1 MAEKKSNII
10 DVDDLL
16 IVWKFV
22 AKNWLIM
29 LIFPVIAGVA
39 AYLYVHRMPDVYGA
53 KTEILLG
60 SGQGYEYQSQ
70 IYRNLTGYG
79 GGVSQITNQIRVL
92 QSHDLISKT
101 LDKLNFQ
108 ISYFIVGRV
117 KTTEI
122 PYIDAFEVDVR
133 LVESNGGHLYGVP
146 FDVRILDEER
156 YEITF
161 INEGDAVTRVH
172 RFDEDVFENEYV
184 LKLKR
189 NKFLSAETF
198 NGLKD
203 NNYRF
208 IVNSKRYL
216 VSKYQRS
223 LVIENEEKTSIL
235 EISVQDHLGSKAK
248 MFLDSLS
255 DSYIDYTIQSQIE
268 LNENT
273 LRYIDRQLKGIT
285 FILDSI
291 ETNLEQYKEQKDIL
305 DLSREQSE
313 FFDKLLTYEGEK
325 RNLQL
330 KLETLESLED
340 YLVTKTDERL
350 LPPAMYIIEDE
361 FLQSSLRELYNLQV
375 QYSQASFDIKETS
388 KGSGRFDKTIQS
400 LRSNIMVYMNNL
412 RKAISDRMRDVSSEI
427 TYYESLLRK
436 LPQSQRELINIQRN
450 LDVNEKMYVY
460 LLEKKANTIIARAA
474 IVPEVG
480 VIEKARAVGVVGPQ
494 KSKIIYYF
502 LAAGLLLGLILAFL
516 RTLFFDRIQNAREL
530 KQITKIPILG
540 SVPQF
545 EGKGDERLVVTKNLR
560 SNITEAYRSIRT
572 NLQYFSSE
580 PGSKVILFTSL
591 HPGEGKTFCSIN
603 TAAIIASAGKRVL
616 LLDCDMHKPKVHK
629 SLEIPN
635 KVGLSTY
642 IAGRS
647 QLDEIVQ
654 KSEYENFDIIT
665 AGPVPPNASELVLS
679 PRLDGLLEELK
690 KEYDYILVD
699 TPPLMLISDSM
710 VLMRKVN
717 MGIFVMNT
725 EKATKAGVRHL
736 EELVEQNKLEH
747 TSIILNYVKTKK
759 WRYYYG
765 KYTYSYGY
773 GYGYGV
779 DYED

>member
-1 MAEKKSNII
+1 
-10 DVDDLL
+10 
-16 IVWKFV
+16 
-22 AKNWLIM
+22 
-29 LIFPVIAGVA
+29 
-39 AYLYVHRMPDVYGA
+39 
-53 KTEILLG
+53 
-60 SGQGYEYQSQ
+60 
-70 IYRNLTGYG
+70 
-79 GGVSQITNQIRVL
+79 
-92 QSHDLISKT
+92 
-101 LDKLNFQ
+101 
-108 ISYFIVGRV
+108 
-117 KTTEI
+117 
-122 PYIDAFEVDVR
+122 
-133 LVESNGGHLYGVP
+133 
-146 FDVRILDEER
+146 
-156 YEITF
+156 
-161 INEGDAVTRVH
+161 
-172 RFDEDVFENEYV
+172 
-184 LKLKR
+184 
-189 NKFLSAETF
+189 
-198 NGLKD
+198 
-203 NNYRF
+203 
-208 IVNSKRYL
+208 
-216 VSKYQRS
+216 
-223 LVIENEEKTSIL
+223 
-235 EISVQDHLGSKAK
+235 
-248 MFLDSLS
+248 
-255 DSYIDYTIQSQIE
+255 

-273 LRYIDRQLKGIT
+273 IRYIDRQLKGIT

-545 EGKGDERLVVTKNLR
+545 EGK
-560 SNITEAYRSIRT
+560 
-572 NLQYFSSE
+572 
-580 PGSKVILFTSL
+580 
-591 HPGEGKTFCSIN
+591 
-603 TAAIIASAGKRVL
+603 
-616 LLDCDMHKPKVHK
+616 
-629 SLEIPN
+629 
-635 KVGLSTY
+635 
-642 IAGRS
+642 
-647 QLDEIVQ
+647 
-654 KSEYENFDIIT
+654 
-665 AGPVPPNASELVLS
+665 
-679 PRLDGLLEELK
+679 
-690 KEYDYILVD
+690 
-699 TPPLMLISDSM
+699 
-710 VLMRKVN
+710 
-717 MGIFVMNT
+717 
-725 EKATKAGVRHL
+725 
-736 EELVEQNKLEH
+736 
-747 TSIILNYVKTKK
+747 
-759 WRYYYG
+759 
-765 KYTYSYGY
+765 
-773 GYGYGV
+773 
-779 DYED
+779 